1 MSRPDGSVGK
11 QLVADGPS
19 HEGIIRRVHLSA
31 AFGSRYGKRSNWRG
45 PKFPQ
50 YEPPGVFAG
59 PALQWLSAAGPASGA
74 AERGPASFV
83 GRPPASARSCALSV
97 PLFPQVSPE
106 PVTFHGLVR
115 STRLC
120 HDSLG
125 RLSMAQTRAERA
137 YERYA
142 WIILAAL
149 GIFLIFTAIFLGGV
163 IGNPGVQGP
172 AGEKSDAEY
181 IAGMTWTEISASS
194 PNVARLVVY
203 ELQTRDIF
211 RAFWGV
217 FVLAIAAYPY
227 RRGERWSWYVL
238 WILPVQFVVL
248 AIWFS
253 TLLGLLSPLGVYG
266 SVAILA
272 VVGLLLPYRRFFAKG
287 EPRKST
293 TA

>member
-1 MSRPDGSVGK
+1 
-11 QLVADGPS
+11 
-19 HEGIIRRVHLSA
+19 
-31 AFGSRYGKRSNWRG
+31 
-45 PKFPQ
+45 
-50 YEPPGVFAG
+50 
-59 PALQWLSAAGPASGA
+59 
-74 AERGPASFV
+74 
-83 GRPPASARSCALSV
+83 
-97 PLFPQVSPE
+97 
-106 PVTFHGLVR
+106 
-115 STRLC
+115 
-120 HDSLG
+120 
-125 RLSMAQTRAERA
+125 MAKTRAERA

-253 TLLGLLSPLGVYG
+253 ALLGLLSPLGVYG

-287 EPRKST
+287 EPQKST